1 MARLWKQSQPA
12 ERKKFEE
19 MALKDKER
27 FEKERKGIPAGP
39 KDKDLGKKRKSTTKD
54 ESKFQF

>member
-1 MARLWKQSQPA
+1 MWKQSQPP
-12 ERKKFEE
+12 ERKKYEE

-27 FEKERKGIPAGP
+27 FDKEKKGNAAFI

-54 ESKFQF
+54 ESKFEF